1 MYCFKKCRKAY
12 ILLYLQYILLQ
23 TLSGVDAL
31 LGIKSKCCFVSSN
44 LDKSICVPV
53 ANGTDSCSYFSLLL
67 LKSSIQIFE
76 HYWCVNFEDCLV
88 ILRST
93 LTKQKMREL
102 LLILNVLLLLG
113 RPFLRYHSTFLIR
126 FRFT

>member
-12 ILLYLQYILLQ
+12 TLLYMQCMLLQ

-31 LGIKSKCCFVSSN
+31 LGVKSKCCFVSSN
-44 LDKSICVPV
+44 LYKSICVPV
-53 ANGTDSCSYFSLLL
+53 ASGADSCSYFSLLL

-76 HYWCVNFEDCLV
+76 HYRCINFEDCLL

-93 LTKQKMREL
+93 LTKQKMRAGTDTECL
-102 LLILNVLLLLG
+102 VITRKTLSRISFN
-113 RPFLRYHSTFLIR
+113 FSH
-126 FRFT
+126 